1 MGFLG
6 TTSSKSKIELDTDGL
21 SAQHIRLL
29 KTLNHVVKLT
39 MTTEYEDEFFE
50 SSAEFIKTWASL
62 IKQSDFA
69 ERNEG
74 FYADQALEYAA
85 DILEENIISK
95 KSAVNYDN

>member
-85 DILEENIISK
+85 DILEENISK